1 MVHHPVWLIL
11 SWGPTC
17 TAFRGKVVLDTGC
30 VGPSRVPLWDA
41 HCIRDFWV
49 ITDSPWYLR

>member
-17 TAFRGKVVLDTGC
+17 IAFRGKVVLDTGC